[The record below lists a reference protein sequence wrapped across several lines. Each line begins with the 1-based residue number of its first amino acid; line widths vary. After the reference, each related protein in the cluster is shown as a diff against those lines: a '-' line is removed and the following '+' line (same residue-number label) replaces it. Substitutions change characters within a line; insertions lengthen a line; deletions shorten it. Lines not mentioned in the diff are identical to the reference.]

1 MKMSSES
8 YLVSARKYRPQTF
21 DMVVGQSHVTQTLKN
36 AILNQQLAHAY
47 LFCGPRGVG
56 KTTCARIFAKTINC
70 LQLLPN
76 ADPCNSCESCVAFNN
91 NSSLNIYELDAAS
104 NNSVDDIR
112 ALVDQV
118 RFAPHLG
125 KYKVYIIDEVHMLSQ
140 AAFNAF
146 LKTLEEPP
154 PYAKFILA
162 TTEKH
167 KILPTILSRCQVFT
181 FNRIGLNDI
190 VGYLEYL
197 CKNENVEYDK
207 DSLYLIAQK
216 ADGGLRDA
224 CSIFDQQVA
233 FGRGKL
239 KKEEVSEN
247 LNMLDEILMFEF
259 SSLIAQGKIAEVLE
273 KLDKVVKK
281 GFDLQL
287 FLVGLAGHF
296 RNMLMAINPQTLPLI
311 ECSEELKNK
320 YSEATKIYR
329 YPLLTK
335 ILQLL
340 SRADINFRNARN
352 PRLFTE
358 TILIQLCNLIV
369 QPDEKKNSITE
380 TETAQIK
387 KEIKV
392 EPPANE
398 KIKFSNAPINKSQFE
413 NYLKNSKPIH
423 ELIQI
428 VKESPAPYA
437 VLNFKEQPSEQN
449 ITPLH
454 SPQENI
460 SEKEILKVLDEFSQ
474 ALYERKKFIS
484 IAFKNAEKSY
494 DNGFVRIFFQNE
506 ADKIAF
512 EDERLVLH
520 EFITKSKGINISG
533 ISVDV
538 KKSIESPENLN
549 TPLKRFEEIIKEKPW
564 IAELKNALK
573 LNLGF

>member
-1 MKMSSES
+1 
-8 YLVSARKYRPQTF
+8 
-21 DMVVGQSHVTQTLKN
+21 
-36 AILNQQLAHAY
+36 
-47 LFCGPRGVG
+47 
-56 KTTCARIFAKTINC
+56 
-70 LQLLPN
+70 
-76 ADPCNSCESCVAFNN
+76 
-91 NSSLNIYELDAAS
+91 
-104 NNSVDDIR
+104 
-112 ALVDQV
+112 
-118 RFAPHLG
+118 
-125 KYKVYIIDEVHMLSQ
+125 
-140 AAFNAF
+140 
-146 LKTLEEPP
+146 
-154 PYAKFILA
+154 
-162 TTEKH
+162 
-167 KILPTILSRCQVFT
+167 
-181 FNRIGLNDI
+181 

-239 KKEEVSEN
+239 RKEEVSEN

-259 SSLIAQGKIAEVLE
+259 SSLLAQGKIAEILE
-273 KLDKVVKK
+273 KLDKVIKK

-296 RNMLMAINPQTLPLI
+296 RNMLMALNPQTLPLI

-320 YSEATKIYR
+320 YSEATKIYP

-340 SRADINFRNARN
+340 SRADINYRNARN

-358 TILIQLCNLIV
+358 TILIQLCSLTI
-369 QPDEKKNSITE
+369 QSDEKKKSVIE
-380 TETAQIK
+380 KVPAQIK
-387 KEIKV
+387 QEIKADNPV
-392 EPPANE
+392 NE
-398 KIKFSNAPINKSQFE
+398 KIKFSNEPISKFQFE

-428 VKESPAPYA
+428 VKESPAPYTIPEIKPQPSDQNA
-437 VLNFKEQPSEQN
+437 VLFHRTEENKSEN
-449 ITPLH
+449 
-454 SPQENI
+454 
-460 SEKEILKVLDEFSQ
+460 EILNVLDEYSRM
-474 ALYERKKFIS
+474 LYDRKKFLS
-484 IAFKNAEKSY
+484 IAFKNAEKTFE
-494 DNGFVRIFFQNE
+494 NGFVRLFFQNE

-520 EFITKSKGINISG
+520 EFITKSKGINING

-538 KKSIESPENLN
+538 KKRVESTENLN

-573 LNLGF
+573 LNLEF

>member
-1 MKMSSES
+1 MSTES

-70 LQLLPN
+70 LNLLPN
-76 ADPCNSCESCVAFNN
+76 ADPCNTCESCVAFNN

-239 KKEEVSEN
+239 RKEEVSEN

-259 SSLIAQGKIAEVLE
+259 SSLIAQGKIAEILE
-273 KLDKVVKK
+273 KLDKIVKK

-296 RNMLMAINPQTLPLI
+296 RNMFMALNSQTLPLI

-320 YSEATKIYR
+320 YSEATKIYP

-340 SRADINFRNARN
+340 SRADINYRNARN

-358 TILIQLCNLIV
+358 TILIQLCSLTF
-369 QPDEKKNSITE
+369 QTDEKKNSVFE
-380 TETAQIK
+380 TEQAQIK
-387 KEIKV
+387 KDIKV
-392 EPPANE
+392 DPPVKE
-398 KIKFSNAPINKSQFE
+398 KLKFSNEPISKSQFE

-428 VKESPAPYA
+428 VKESPAPYTISDYIQKPSD
-437 VLNFKEQPSEQN
+437 LNTET
-449 ITPLH
+449 I
-454 SPQENI
+454 QEPHENT
-460 SEKEILKVLDEFSQ
+460 SEKEILNVLDEYSRMLF
-474 ALYERKKFIS
+474 ERKKFLS
-484 IAFKNAEKSY
+484 IAFKNAEKSFN
-494 DNGFVRIFFQNE
+494 NGFVQLIFQNE
-506 ADKIAF
+506 ADKLAF

-520 EFITKSKGINISG
+520 EFITKSKGINING

-564 IAELKNALK
+564 IAELKNDLK
-573 LNLGF
+573 LNLEF